1 MSLTRSSPL
10 PSVPR
15 SVEPAGP
22 DQCVRLRAGWG
33 AYVRFNDAVGES
45 SRSRMIYADGELTIL
60 VTSRRH
66 DWYVE
71 LLGQLF
77 RAVALTCGVP
87 WEEAGG
93 ATFRRPD
100 MKAGSEGDKVY
111 YLGDNARRMR
121 GPAHIDL
128 TTQPPPDVA
137 IEVEVSH
144 SADAAL
150 AEWGRI
156 GTPEVWR
163 FDAEAWAFRF
173 CRRQPDGTYQE
184 AERSAFLVVLTASD
198 VLDQLRTA
206 EELGPFDWTT
216 RLNDWT
222 RDVLRP
228 RLAGQGGG

>member
-1 MSLTRSSPL
+1 
-10 PSVPR
+10 
-15 SVEPAGP
+15 
-22 DQCVRLRAGWG
+22 VRLRAGWD

-71 LLGQLF
+71 LLGRLF
-77 RAVALTCGVP
+77 RAVAMACGTR

-93 ATFRRPD
+93 ATYRRPD
-100 MKAGSEGDKVY
+100 MKAGSEGDKVF

-121 GPAHIDL
+121 GPIDIDL

-144 SADAAL
+144 SADAAMTAL
-150 AEWGRI
+150 GRI
-156 GTPEVWR
+156 GVPEVWR
-163 FDAEAWAFRF
+163 FDAEAWSFSFRL
-173 CRRQPDGTYQE
+173 RQPDGVYLAGEQSTFFP
-184 AERSAFLVVLTASD
+184 ALTGAD

-216 RLNDWT
+216 RLNEWT

-228 RLAGQGGG
+228 RLAGPNQG